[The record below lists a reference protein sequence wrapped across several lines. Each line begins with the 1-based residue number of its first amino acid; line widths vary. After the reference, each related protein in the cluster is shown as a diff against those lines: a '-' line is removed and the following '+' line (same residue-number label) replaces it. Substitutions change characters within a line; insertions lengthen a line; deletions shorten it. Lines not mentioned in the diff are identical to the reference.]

1 VFEGANLESAPT
13 WLGVSLQQDPSDAF
27 AIADLLWR
35 LRPDL
40 VIELGTS
47 GGGSAAFY
55 GHVMKEYNPNA
66 RLLTIDP
73 ASVCTPKYRILFF
86 PRSM

>member
-1 VFEGANLESAPT
+1 L
-13 WLGVSLQQDPSDAF
+13 

-35 LRPDL
+35 MRPDL

-55 GHVMKEYNPNA
+55 GHVMKEYNPKA

-73 ASVCTPKYRILFF
+73 ASVCVHTLLLIVMVSCL
-86 PRSM
+86 